1 MLKTRLPM
9 KKIIAFSVVLLS
21 GALAA
26 QAPQTDE
33 RVAALKESLAKNQAA
48 LRQYTWVE
56 TTQISLKGEVKKQ
69 EQKQCSYGADG
80 KVVKTPMPNAAPA
93 AAKAPESS
101 GGRGGRLK
109 KAVVENKVDDLKD
122 YMEKVAALVQQYVP
136 PDPQKIQ
143 AAQAAGNVSVQP
155 TGNVAALTVKS
166 YLKPDDMLAIG
177 FDTAQKKM
185 ASYKV
190 NSYVDDP
197 KDDVVTLA
205 VTFATLADGTAHP
218 QQTVLDATA
227 KKIQVKITNSGYKKA
242 GS

>member
-1 MLKTRLPM
+1 M
-9 KKIIAFSVVLLS
+9 KIVAISVVLLS

-48 LRQYTWVE
+48 LRQYTWIE

-69 EQKQCSYGADG
+69 EQKQCQYGADG
-80 KVVKTPMPNAAPA
+80 KVVKTPVPGAAPA
-93 AAKAPESS
+93 PAKTPEPS
-101 GGRGGRLK
+101 GGGRRGGRLK
-109 KAVVENKVDDLKD
+109 QAVVENKIDDMKD
-122 YMEKVAALVQQYVP
+122 YMEKVAALVQEYVP

-143 AAQAAGNVSVQP
+143 AAQAAGHISMQP
-155 TGNVAALTVKS
+155 AGNVVALTVKS
-166 YLKPDDMLAIG
+166 YVKPDDALAIG
-177 FDTAQKKM
+177 FDTVQKKLS
-185 ASYKV
+185 SYKV

-205 VTFATLADGTAHP
+205 VTFATLPDGVSHP
-218 QQTVLDATA
+218 QQVVLDATA
-227 KKIQVKITNSGYKKA
+227 KKIQVKLTNSGYKKA